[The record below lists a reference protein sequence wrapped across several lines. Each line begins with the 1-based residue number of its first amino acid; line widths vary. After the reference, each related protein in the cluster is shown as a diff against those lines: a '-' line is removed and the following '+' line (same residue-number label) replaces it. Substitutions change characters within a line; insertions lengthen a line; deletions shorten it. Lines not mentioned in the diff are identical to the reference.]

1 MRKEEMEFY
10 VSPNVKIVEIK
21 TSQILCGSNESF
33 SSGNNYGEG
42 YWN

>member
-21 TSQILCGSNESF
+21 TSQILCVSNEPF
-33 SSGNNYGEG
+33 RLGNNYNDWE
-42 YWN
+42 

>member
-21 TSQILCGSNESF
+21 TSQILCGSNEPF
-33 SSGNNYGEG
+33 GLREGNYDDWE
-42 YWN
+42 

>member
-33 SSGNNYGEG
+33 SSGKNYDEG